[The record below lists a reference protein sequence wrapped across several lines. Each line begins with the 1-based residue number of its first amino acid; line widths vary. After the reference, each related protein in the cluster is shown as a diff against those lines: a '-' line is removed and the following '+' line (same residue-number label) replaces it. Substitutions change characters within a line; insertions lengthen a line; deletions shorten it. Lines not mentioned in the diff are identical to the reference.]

1 MAERLPS
8 LQGRRRGGGGK
19 VAPIDSV
26 SVTPIMAHRTSV
38 PDGARHKPRAPSF
51 GAPSLAPAAA
61 VGPSGSGPAE
71 AQPVFQH
78 VLEYIESPSAG
89 DHPKMLEA
97 LVKSV
102 KAARLRVTEQPAGR
116 LGINEEEEGAGGGKF
131 CGCGHYRQTTA
142 RLQRR
147 KARSSRRAGG
157 GSRAVS
163 PATESRD
170 GEDGV
175 HVGLCDM
182 VGCDREIKVG
192 ERVLECPECAPAR
205 VPRMPWRACERCMEK
220 HVEGVEEVRRPCP
233 LHKHRVLKRM
243 QGEQLAQAHLTERC
257 DHCPGGEPCQN
268 KVQWHCGEEKCDFYL
283 CGDCH
288 LYTADFESAQRYFL
302 NHLEMCPAQHDFM
315 VQEPGNVQICDGN
328 EGCPHGNEPVP
339 VFGCTKCSFFLC
351 ESCFT
356 DESKREKAI
365 RAIKDD
371 RDADLD
377 GTDDSSSGDDGEGG
391 GYYDPDH
398 EHEEWLQKK
407 FVRQRL
413 SAKQGRKAANGAG
426 TVKHLGGRK
435 GSCWNLASGGGD
447 GECGGAILSYQD
459 STEELFKVVDIED
472 GADEYSVTVEL
483 DNSVVQERELCLRGL
498 FAFTREGF
506 NEGDFP
512 FFEIE
517 IVGETTFFAGNTVA
531 CKSHGV
537 SPNPVCDAQNCPDF
551 MEEAHLGQ
559 TIGIGMARLKHR
571 VADELAL
578 QGLWDKR
585 GRATI
590 CEQNRK
596 LTKWNQERTELYG
609 PRIVKSSNTH
619 NPKLPKQQ
627 RKLRVHQRMRT
638 VGGRHFP
645 DSYGYYSN
653 GRVAAKGNSN
663 AFFFE
668 RDHGGAAAAAVCLG
682 GAEDHQHVP
691 VGYEDCKIHG
701 STCLANH
708 DRALQRVKDVRA
720 GTYSLCPKELKKAN
734 FLSDRPKDLATD
746 GFWRTEKTEKQPTVG
761 CGMNIRNQEIFFTKN
776 DKYVGTATYHACGR
790 PPLHFREDLKTGEDN
805 DDPAEFCPIV
815 SFRNVAKAKVILRWK
830 PQMLDADMTNPE
842 EKKVE
847 WEFPFSASMFKCKA
861 ASLDPISLREQ
872 AVCRLPFASE
882 HRSLIELMHIKHGPR
897 EACNGRDL
905 GMDSHHI
912 IDVYVDAQVRL
923 HNMNYR
929 LGDIVDRPDFDHLGH
944 LRFKKRMM
952 PKGLSAAQKKKEL
965 AKLERTKTYPQD
977 YEDTG
982 VICRVPPPGGH
993 GTCITDAFCE
1003 SFVVFV
1009 RHKQSEDER
1018 KTLQPGQLD
1027 GMFVEVHQR
1036 KVFLKDK
1043 AVAEAI
1049 EKHDVGARF
1058 VRSLDHVIRY
1068 SHNSISLALACAYA
1082 CKNTAH
1088 DSTIAREQS
1097 RLLLAQAEKFSD
1109 VAITLVDDIYKS
1121 ERMGSLSPRFIGDLE
1136 RHPEQRSSEAAIELA
1151 LDLQDL
1157 PFTHHRTAEDFTHSM
1172 WTGEYD
1178 ALMLKLKPITAGD
1191 ISQWQQLEKKVKTN
1205 VRALSDIDLI
1215 LSPAVRFVT
1224 AFAFFVGLLTSHHL
1238 IVFEQPV
1245 AAMYGRLS
1253 DEEIVFVWISIGFL
1267 LGECEEIVEALTKG
1281 ALSKYIRDGWNLLD
1295 WSIHII
1301 FLVYI
1306 SVRVYGISAYTDGA
1320 YTAAQ
1325 AHTSV
1330 RDSYRALSL
1339 NCVSLWL
1346 RLMNV
1351 MTISPRLGPL
1361 IRMITLMLKDVARF
1375 LILLFMYIFGFA
1387 GVFHV
1392 WFSKT
1397 VDDGAADIEGL
1408 RVSIIETLNGTAV
1421 PEEELESA
1429 GFQTFYLSVL
1439 TLFSASMGDFS
1450 FSEIYKEQP
1459 FFGPMLL
1466 MGYLFVGAVMLLNLL
1481 IAILASVYEEV
1492 QSQAKAEH
1500 SFAKAKT
1507 VSVYGI
1513 FWDTKKTW
1521 IALPPPLNLITLP
1534 LKLFMGLCWLALKF
1548 ENLFQDAV
1556 GTPKDAVGE
1565 AQAAAKRA
1573 ATVKICCF
1581 EFTVAGTA
1589 PSAANANFGMSVD
1602 GTKDDGTPQK
1612 KAVTFFGQISLLL
1625 HFAHAQTVLWL
1636 SFSEHKRRT
1645 VVVECHRREIVC

>member
-1 MAERLPS
+1 
-8 LQGRRRGGGGK
+8 
-19 VAPIDSV
+19 
-26 SVTPIMAHRTSV
+26 MAHRTSM
-38 PDGARHKPRAPSF
+38 PDGARHKPRRPD
-51 GAPSLAPAAA
+51 G
-61 VGPSGSGPAE
+61 GPSGSNGPVE
-71 AQPVFQH
+71 AQRRTTRQQEETGDPWQQR

-89 DHPKMLEA
+89 DHPQMLEA
-97 LVKSV
+97 IVKSV
-102 KAARLRVTEQPAGR
+102 KAERLRVTEQPAGR
-116 LGINEEEEGAGGGKF
+116 LGINEEEEEGAGEGGQRGKLSCD
-131 CGCGHYRQTTA
+131 CGRYCRLETA
-142 RLQRR
+142 RLQPRR
-147 KARSSRRAGG
+147 GKAGSSRNAGG
-157 GSRAVS
+157 SSQAVS
-163 PATESRD
+163 SPAADSGD
-170 GEDGV
+170 GVDEV
-175 HVGLCDM
+175 HVGRCDM
-182 VGCDREIKVG
+182 AGCGREIKVG
-192 ERVLECPECAPAR
+192 ERVLECLHCASTGQH
-205 VPRMPWRACERCMEK
+205 PRMPWRACERCIEG
-220 HVEGVEEVRRPCP
+220 VEGVEEVRRPCP
-233 LHKHRVLKRM
+233 LHKHRDLQKM
-243 QGEQLAQAHLTERC
+243 HGEQLVLARQTERC
-257 DHCPGGEPCQN
+257 DHWTERCDRCPEGEPCQN
-268 KVQWHCGEEKCDFYL
+268 PVLWHCGEEKCGFYL
-283 CGDCH
+283 CDDCH
-288 LYTADFESAQRYFL
+288 KYTRDFESAQRYFL

-328 EGCPHGNEPVP
+328 ESCQHGNEPVRDG

-351 ESCFT
+351 ESCFA

-377 GTDDSSSGDDGEGG
+377 GTDDSSSGSDDDGDGGG

-407 FVRQRL
+407 FVQQRRAK
-413 SAKQGRKAANGAG
+413 AKQGRKAANGAG

-435 GSCWNLASGGGD
+435 GSVWNLAPGGGD

-506 NEGDFP
+506 NKGDFP

-517 IVGETTFFAGNTVA
+517 IVGETTFFAGNAVA

-537 SPNPVCDAQNCPDF
+537 SPNPVCDANNCPDF

-559 TIGIGMARLKHR
+559 TIGIGMARLKRR

-596 LTKWNQERTELYG
+596 LTMWNQKRTELYA
-609 PRIVKSSNTH
+609 PRIVKSSNTD
-619 NPKLPKQQ
+619 NQKLPKQQ

-638 VGGRHFP
+638 VGGRHYP

-668 RDHGGAAAAAVCLG
+668 RDFGGDAAAAA
-682 GAEDHQHVP
+682 GAKDHQHVP

-746 GFWRTEKTEKQPTVG
+746 GFWRTEKTEKQPIVG

-776 DKYVGTATYHACGR
+776 NKYVGTATYHACGR

-815 SFRNVAKAKVILRWK
+815 SFRNVAKATVILRWK
-830 PQMLDADMTNPE
+830 PQMLDADMANPE
-842 EKKVE
+842 AEAKKVE

-872 AVCRLPFASE
+872 AVCRLPFTSE

-897 EACNGRDL
+897 EACNGRDM

-929 LGDIVDRPDFDHLGH
+929 LGDIVDRPDFNHLGH

-952 PKGLSAAQKKKEL
+952 PKGLSAAQKKEEL
-965 AKLERTKTYPQD
+965 EKLERTKTYPQD

-993 GTCITDAFCE
+993 GTCIADAFCE

-1018 KTLQPGQLD
+1018 KMLQPGQLD

-1036 KVFLKDK
+1036 KVVLKDK
-1043 AVAEAI
+1043 ADAEAR

-1068 SHNSISLALACAYA
+1068 SHNSISLALASAYA
-1082 CKNTAH
+1082 CKNTAL

-1097 RLLLAQAEKFSD
+1097 RLLLAQAEKFSE

-1121 ERMGSLSPRFIGDLE
+1121 ERMGSLSPRCIDDLE

-1151 LDLQDL
+1151 LALHDL

-1191 ISQWQQLEKKVKTN
+1191 VTQWEQLEEKVKTN

-1224 AFAFFVGLLTSHHL
+1224 AFAFFVGLLTSHHI

-1253 DEEIVFVWISIGFL
+1253 DEEIVFVWISVGFL

-1301 FLVYI
+1301 FMVYI
-1306 SVRVYGISAYTDGA
+1306 SVRVYGISAYTDGT

-1397 VDDGAADIEGL
+1397 VGDDAADVEDL
-1408 RVSIIETLNGTAV
+1408 RVSIIESLNGTAV
-1421 PEEELESA
+1421 PETELESA

-1500 SFAKAKT
+1500 SYAKAKT

-1534 LKLFMGLCWLALKF
+1534 LKLFMGVCWLALKF
-1548 ENLFQDAV
+1548 ENLFYKDAV

-1581 EFTVAGTA
+1581 ELTVAGTA
-1589 PSAANANFGMSVD
+1589 PSAANTDFGMSVD
-1602 GTKDDGTPQK
+1602 GTKDDGAPQK
-1612 KAVTFFGQISLLL
+1612 KTVTFFGQISLLL
-1625 HFAHAQTVLWL
+1625 HFAHAQSVLWL
-1636 SFSEHKRRT
+1636 SFSEHNAPH
-1645 VVVECHRREIVC
+1645 VVVEFHAIDEIAC